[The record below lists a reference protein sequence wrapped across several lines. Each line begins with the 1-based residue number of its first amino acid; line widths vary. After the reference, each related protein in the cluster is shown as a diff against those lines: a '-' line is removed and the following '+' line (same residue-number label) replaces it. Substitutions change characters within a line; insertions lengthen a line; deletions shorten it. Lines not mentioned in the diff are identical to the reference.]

1 VLVVDASAL
10 VELLLGRAAEAQV
23 AQHLRA
29 HAFDLHA
36 PHLVGVEVASA
47 LRHIVAIGET
57 DAPRATDALTDFLD
71 LPLERY
77 PHEAL
82 LSRAWTLRGNLSAYD
97 ATYVALAEVLDEG
110 GAPLL
115 TADRRLA
122 RAARAHSD
130 VEILLV
136 G

>member
-1 VLVVDASAL
+1 MLVVDASAL

-29 HAFDLHA
+29 HDFDLHA

-47 LRHIVAIGET
+47 LRRIVAVGEA
-57 DAPRATDALTDFLD
+57 DAPRATDALTDLLD

-77 PHEAL
+77 AHEAL
-82 LSRAWTLRGNLSAYD
+82 LPRAWTLRDNLSAYD
-97 ATYVALAEVLDEG
+97 ATYVALAEVLEDG

-122 RAARAHSD
+122 RAARAHGD
-130 VEILLV
+130 LEVLLV

>member
-1 VLVVDASAL
+1 MLVVDASAL

-23 AQHLRA
+23 TQHFRA
-29 HAFDLHA
+29 HDFDLHA
-36 PHLVGVEVASA
+36 PHIVGVEVASA
-47 LRHIVAIGET
+47 LRRIVAIGEA
-57 DAPRATDALTDFLD
+57 DAPRATDALTDLLD

-77 PHEAL
+77 AHEAL
-82 LSRAWTLRGNLSAYD
+82 LPRAWTLRDNLSAYD
-97 ATYVALAEVLDEG
+97 AIYVALAEVLDEG

-130 VEILLV
+130 VEVLLV
-136 G
+136 A

>member
-1 VLVVDASAL
+1 MLVVDASAL
-10 VELLLGRAAEAQV
+10 VELVLGRAAEARV
-23 AQHLRA
+23 AEHLRA
-29 HAFDLHA
+29 HAFELHA

-47 LRHIVAIGET
+47 LRRIVALGET
-57 DAPRATDALTDFLD
+57 DAPRAKDALTDFLD

-77 PHEAL
+77 AHEAL
-82 LSRAWTLRGNLSAYD
+82 LPRAWTLRANLSAYD
-97 ATYVALAEVLDEG
+97 ATYVALAEVLDDG

-130 VEILLV
+130 IEVLLV

>member
-1 VLVVDASAL
+1 MLVVDASAL
-10 VELLLGRAAEAQV
+10 VELLLGRSAEAQV
-23 AQHLRA
+23 AQHFRE

-47 LRHIVAIGET
+47 LRRIVALGET
-57 DAPRATDALTDFLD
+57 DAPRATEALTDFLD

-77 PHEAL
+77 AHEAL
-82 LSRAWTLRGNLSAYD
+82 LPRAWTLRDNLSAYD
-97 ATYVALAEVLDEG
+97 ATYVALAEVLEDR

-122 RAARAHSD
+122 RAARAHSE
-130 VEILLV
+130 VEVFLAD
-136 G
+136 

>member
-1 VLVVDASAL
+1 MVDASAL
-10 VELLLGRAAEAQV
+10 VELLLRRPAEARITDC
-23 AQHLRA
+23 LRE

-36 PHLVGVEVASA
+36 PHLIGVEVASA
-47 LRHIVAIGET
+47 LRRIVALGEA
-57 DAPRATDALTDFLD
+57 DATRATGALADYLD

-77 PHEAL
+77 AHEPL
-82 LSRAWTLRGNLSAYD
+82 LPRVWRLRDNLSAYG
-97 ATYVALAEVLDEG
+97 ASYVALAEVLAEG

-130 VEILLV
+130 VEVLLAA
-136 G
+136 